1 MRKSSITDVL
11 LYSKQDLTVVKENL
25 ELFDHVFKL
34 LTEVHQQ
41 HCKLLSDEEQHT
53 DNQWFKDLDKKVFSF
68 KHHIYNWVRE
78 NKEDKRPSSKSSAK
92 SRSSGRSSGTRSTSS
107 SKSSTR
113 ERAIEKLKMA
123 ELMVETSFIEKKNRS
138 RYQTEKLEFEEK
150 VAKSSAEVKV
160 FEELEQPTTALR
172 S

>member
-1 MRKSSITDVL
+1 MRKSSIIDVL

-41 HCKLLSDEEQHT
+41 HCKLLSDEKQHT
-53 DNQWFKDLDKKVFSF
+53 DNQWFEDLDEVFSF

-123 ELMVETSFIEKKNRS
+123 ESMVETSFIEKKHRS

-150 VAKSSAEVKV
+150 VAKSSTKVKV